1 MNYFIK
7 QQTRL
12 ISLVLFL
19 LVSSNS
25 FAFTIN
31 DAIEDAIIHNPEFRK
46 EVKSFR
52 SAQAEVSAAKAG
64 YYPSIDLNAGIGY
77 EEINRP
83 SLNNEGDGLTRQ
95 EGSIKLTQNLFEGFA
110 TQDEVYRK
118 KYELD
123 SISFSAHAAANEVA
137 LNMAIAY
144 VNLMREKEIK
154 ELAEDNLSTHLS
166 ILQQINKRYKA
177 GISNQV
183 EVDQASARL
192 ALANSSLG
200 SAENSYYDAFAKFQ
214 RVLGRKPDNA
224 LLKPSFTFNLPA
236 TLKQATQS
244 ALINHPTLK
253 SANADV
259 AGARAQHD
267 ASKANY
273 YPTLSFEVEK
283 TFDNDL
289 SGAQGRDEYLQAM
302 LRLRYNLYNGGRDAD
317 NVDRTVAEYHK
328 ASEIRNNSRR
338 QVIENLRFAW
348 NAREYIGKQIEFQNQ
363 HIKLTHQ
370 TLVGY
375 RKQFNLGR
383 RSLLDLLNTE
393 NEHITATKTIINSYA
408 DLLNAKYR
416 ILSAT
421 GDFIDELGI
430 NYSFIAAEGDYQ
442 DE

>member
-95 EGSIKLTQNLFEGFA
+95 EGSIKLTQTLFEGFA

-289 SGAQGRDEYLQAM
+289 SGAKGRDEYLQAM

>member
-289 SGAQGRDEYLQAM
+289 SGAKGRDEYLQAM

>member
-273 YPTLSFEVEK
+273 YPTLSFEEEK

-289 SGAQGRDEYLQAM
+289 SGAKGRDEYLQAM

-421 GDFIDELGI
+421 GNFIDELGI

>member
-289 SGAQGRDEYLQAM
+289 SGAKGRDEYLQAM

-421 GDFIDELGI
+421 GNFIDELGI

>member
-289 SGAQGRDEYLQAM
+289 SGAKGRDEYLQAM

-421 GDFIDELGI
+421 GNFIDELGI
-430 NYSFIAAEGDYQ
+430 NYSFIATEGDYQ

>member
-267 ASKANY
+267 ASKSNY

-421 GDFIDELGI
+421 GNFIDELGI